1 MDFDV
6 LQIGNQMCRKTLMPL
21 AKMIQFYFRDRQK
34 LSNNPWTFFP
44 MWFFTFHFFFVSL
57 YARWCIVV
65 STYSGRPKSIF
76 YRNTEPNRTDTDA
89 SNKSGTFGVYIY
101 IYLLFS
107 LNIDRILSRVGKNGY
122 IEKKIL
128 KISKISSLLPKFS
141 ATFIKNMIYLVF

>member
-1 MDFDV
+1 MNF
-6 LQIGNQMCRKTLMPL
+6 
-21 AKMIQFYFRDRQK
+21 F
-34 LSNNPWTFFP
+34 SNVV
-44 MWFFTFHFFFVSL
+44 FHVSLFFVSL

-122 IEKKIL
+122 IGKKIL
-128 KISKISSLLPKFS
+128 KISSLLPKFS
-141 ATFIKNMIYLVF
+141 AIFIKNMIYLVF